1 MTGSRHARSELA
13 SAKNALS
20 MLQDIGKHCR
30 VYAPDLRF
38 HGDSDKP
45 KWVGHTL
52 SHALLA
58 PMKCI
63 MHIPKKRVTLFSFR
77 LARCVPFMVLE
88 TLLGA
93 QALTIKR
100 VALKKA
106 CLILVSFR
114 PSGTL
119 YRTQL

>member
-1 MTGSRHARSELA
+1 M
-13 SAKNALS
+13 S
-20 MLQDIGKHCR
+20 MRVRTMHCPILQDIGKHCR

-58 PMKCI
+58 PMKCDK
-63 MHIPKKRVTLFSFR
+63 HIPKQRVPLFSFR
-77 LARCVPFMVLE
+77 RAWCVPGMVLE

-100 VALKKA
+100 VAQKRA

-119 YRTQL
+119 YGAQL